1 MTRGHALLVMRYFGF
16 QKSDLGGKINN
27 AWLALILQFY
37 SYGISSVKR
46 LTTNLVQNRDGV
58 SPAITGGLALVTFG
72 MVADRIKS
80 GDLYED
86 KPFGKSC
93 TSRRIIRNIIFSR
106 RYEFYGRNY
115 IWWIF

>member
-1 MTRGHALLVMRYFGF
+1 MMKSIAQMLDNPLMRYFGF

-58 SPAITGGLALVTFG
+58 SPAITGGLALF
-72 MVADRIKS
+72 
-80 GDLYED
+80 LW
-86 KPFGKSC
+86 
-93 TSRRIIRNIIFSR
+93 
-106 RYEFYGRNY
+106 YGS
-115 IWWIF
+115 